1 MNRLN
6 VSQMQSIESSMSNLW
21 LVKERPSV
29 SSQSWLFLSSHVA
42 QVCHKEEQQHPDLHV
57 PSLKVM
63 RWRREDNQ
71 HPTDNCSGG
80 WVRVLARAQVDD
92 ACAVETGA
100 VVSRKPIRSQSCSLL
115 TVV

>member
-42 QVCHKEEQQHPDLHV
+42 KVCHKEEQQHPDHHV
-57 PSLKVM
+57 PSLKV
-63 RWRREDNQ
+63 
-71 HPTDNCSGG
+71 
-80 WVRVLARAQVDD
+80 LA
-92 ACAVETGA
+92 
-100 VVSRKPIRSQSCSLL
+100 
-115 TVV
+115 